1 MNGNPVKSF
10 LTQLRKRKVIRVGI
24 AYVIV
29 GWVMMQVG
37 EVTFEAL
44 ALPPWTLTLLIVIV
58 LLGFPIALVLAWAF
72 EVTPEGIRKDS
83 AGEAVEPQEEIAP
96 PALDQSAPSI
106 AVLPFDDMSERGDQA
121 YFCEG
126 IAEEILNALCKVAN
140 LRVASRMTAFCF
152 GSKSADV
159 REIGRKL
166 NVQTVLEGSVRK
178 AGDQLRITAQLVK
191 TADGYHLWSRQYDR
205 RLEDLFE
212 IQKEIADSIAS
223 ALSVTLKRKTPSEVQ
238 KVDARAYDLFLRGLS
253 FFGKQNIQDTVYAR
267 QMFMRALEVDPDF
280 GRAWAGLAY
289 TYGFEYLYFNATG
302 VNREEA
308 LRTSQKALAL
318 APDLAESHVAA
329 GIAKCMVQDYAQAE
343 AEFEK
348 AVELDPENFDAWYF
362 FARDKVHEGDLER
375 AVKLFER
382 ASQVRPEDYQ
392 SVLLQSQLWH
402 SLGDPKRER
411 DAARRGIERARLVLE
426 LNPDDN
432 RAYNIGAFALLRL
445 GEREEAEK
453 WMMESVARAPMD
465 SIVHYNAA
473 CFYSLAGEVE
483 KSLDCL
489 ENCHL
494 KVGNLNREWL
504 LHDSDLDNV
513 REHPRFEKILA
524 FFPD

>member
-1 MNGNPVKSF
+1 MTEKPVKSF
-10 LTQLRKRKVIRVGI
+10 LKQLKDRKVIRVGI
-24 AYVIV
+24 AYILV

-44 ALPPWTLTLLIVIV
+44 NLPPWTLTLLIVIV

-72 EVTPEGIRKDS
+72 EVTPEGVRKDS
-83 AGEAVEPQEEIAP
+83 AGRVSEAAEESP
-96 PALDQSAPSI
+96 PELDRSAPSI
-106 AVLPFDDMSERGDQA
+106 AVLPFADMSEHGDQA

-140 LRVASRMTAFCF
+140 LRVASRVTAFSF
-152 GSKSADV
+152 TGKNADV
-159 REIGRKL
+159 AEIGRKL
-166 NVQTVLEGSVRK
+166 KVQTVLEGSVRK
-178 AGDQLRITAQLVK
+178 SGDHLRITAQLVK

-205 RLEDLFE
+205 RLEDVFE
-212 IQKEIADSIAS
+212 IQEEIADSIAS
-223 ALSVTLKRKTPSEVQ
+223 ALSVTLKRKGLSSLKP
-238 KVDARAYDLFLRGLS
+238 VDTRAYDLFLRGLS
-253 FFGKQNIQDTVYAR
+253 FFARQNVQDTVYAR
-267 QMFMRALEVDPDF
+267 QMFLRALEVDPEF

-289 TYGFEYLYFNATG
+289 TYGFEYLYFNATD

-308 LRTSQKALAL
+308 LRTSKKALEL
-318 APDLAESHVAA
+318 APDLAESHVSS
-329 GIAKCMVQDYAQAE
+329 GIAYCMMQDYESAE
-343 AEFEK
+343 AEFER
-348 AVELDPENFDAWYF
+348 AIELDPENFDAWYF

-382 ASQVRPEDYQ
+382 AAQVRPEDYQ

-402 SLGDPKRER
+402 SLGDSRREMES
-411 DAARRGIERARLVLE
+411 ARRGIERARAFLE

-445 GEREEAEK
+445 GERAEAKE
-453 WMMESVARAPMD
+453 WMQASVARAPTD

-489 ENCHL
+489 ENCYL

-513 REHPRFEKILA
+513 RDHPRFADILA
-524 FFPD
+524 AFPD